1 MVLLYLLLALV
12 CYSQCSI
19 AVSRDPETVTATVLR
34 TLVQLQRAVRLTA
47 NEVDILRRIAYV
59 EALADR
65 HNGSNGGIW
74 AVDRSLFYRT
84 QSFDVSSR
92 VRSKRMKLEERLG
105 ILWEEVPWSDM
116 ADPLH
121 SATAAL
127 LVILLAQ
134 TPPPPS
140 GDLIG
145 QALFWRA
152 HYNTAGLLEDFIRA
166 QDQLEGEIIIF
177 TVNSICCNYATN
189 CCFIS

>member
-1 MVLLYLLLALV
+1 MVLLYLFLALV
-12 CYSQCSI
+12 CCCSQCSI
-19 AVSRDPETVTATVLR
+19 AVSRDAETVTATVLR
-34 TLVQLQRAVRLTA
+34 TLVRLQRAVRLTA
-47 NEVDILRRIAYV
+47 SEVDILRRIGYV
-59 EALADR
+59 EALAER
-65 HNGSNGGIW
+65 QNGSIGGIW

-105 ILWEEVPWSDM
+105 ILWEEVRWSDM

-127 LVILLAQ
+127 LVILLAP

-145 QALFWRA
+145 QARFWRA
-152 HYNTAGLLEDFIRA
+152 HYNTAGFCWRTSSALR
-166 QDQLEGEIIIF
+166 
-177 TVNSICCNYATN
+177 TN
-189 CCFIS
+189 WKVKLYLQ

>member
-1 MVLLYLLLALV
+1 MVLLYFFLALV

-19 AVSRDPETVTATVLR
+19 AVSRDAETVTATVLR
-34 TLVQLQRAVRLTA
+34 TLVRLQRAVRLTA
-47 NEVDILRRIAYV
+47 SEVDILRRIAYA
-59 EALADR
+59 EALAER
-65 HNGSNGGIW
+65 QNGSIGGIW

-84 QSFDVSSR
+84 QSLDVSSR

-105 ILWEEVPWSDM
+105 ILWEEVRWSDM

-127 LVILLAQ
+127 LVILLAP

-145 QALFWRA
+145 QARFWRA

-166 QDQLEGEIIIF
+166 EEQLEGKIIF
-177 TVNSICCNYATN
+177 TVNSVAIMLYTNY
-189 CCFIS
+189 CFID

>member
-1 MVLLYLLLALV
+1 MVLLYLFLALV

-19 AVSRDPETVTATVLR
+19 AVSRDAETVTATVLR
-34 TLVQLQRAVRLTA
+34 TLVRLQRAVRLTA
-47 NEVDILRRIAYV
+47 SEVDILRRIGYV
-59 EALADR
+59 EALAER
-65 HNGSNGGIW
+65 QNGSIGGIW
-74 AVDRSLFYRT
+74 AVDPSLFYRT

-105 ILWEEVPWSDM
+105 ILWEEVRWSDM

-127 LVILLAQ
+127 LVILLAP

-145 QALFWRA
+145 QARFWRA
-152 HYNTAGLLEDFIRA
+152 HYNAAGLLEDFIRA
-166 QDQLEGEIIIF
+166 QDQLECKIIF
-177 TVNSICCNYATN
+177 TVNSVAIMLYTN
-189 CCFIS
+189 CCFID